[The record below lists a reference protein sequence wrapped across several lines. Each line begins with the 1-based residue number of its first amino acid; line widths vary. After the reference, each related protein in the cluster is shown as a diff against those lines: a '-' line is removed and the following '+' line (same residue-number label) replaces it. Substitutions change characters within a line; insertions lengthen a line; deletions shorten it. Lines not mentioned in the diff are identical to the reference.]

1 MKRLLLLC
9 VFLGLLFGS
18 LACQPRLLWWKQ
30 KPDSYQS
37 VLQRWTQKGET
48 YQGLKTVLSASA
60 TYLHPATR
68 RAYMR
73 QYAADHHLS
82 EQEEKELLSQEEAK
96 AKNQLEFIV
105 TTFSDDDDWW
115 QLDGDTSIWGIYL
128 SNDKG
133 VRVKP
138 QAVEYLEDV
147 PIYIKTYYPLVTP
160 WKRVYRLTFP
170 LKVQNTP
177 LLDEQTRHFSLEFLS
192 AVAQLKLDWNMK

>member
-1 MKRLLLLC
+1 MKRLLLC
-9 VFLGLLFGS
+9 VFLFLFGT

-30 KPDSYQS
+30 KHDAYQS
-37 VLQRWTQKGET
+37 VLQRWTQKGEL

-60 TYLHPATR
+60 TYLHPDTR
-68 RAYMR
+68 SAYVR
-73 QYAADHHLS
+73 QYSNDHHFS

-96 AKNQLEFIV
+96 AKSQLEFIV

-115 QLDGDTSIWGIYL
+115 RLDGESPIWAVYL

-133 VRVKP
+133 IRVKP
-138 QAVEYLEDV
+138 KTIEYLENV
-147 PIYIKTYYPLVTP
+147 PIYIKTYYPLITP

-170 LKVQNTP
+170 LKVKNTP

-192 AVAQLKLDWNMK
+192 AVAQLKLNWKLK